1 MRTESFA
8 ENNILNQTR
17 QPVPVVGKVL
27 FQVTDQKLVVKGQGS
42 PQSISKNFGTKGMSE
57 LILAMTKNEPLQLH
71 HSVYRMIAG

>member
-8 ENNILNQTR
+8 ENDILNQTR
-17 QPVPVVGKVL
+17 QPVPVIGKVL

-42 PQSISKNFGTKGMSE
+42 PQSISKNFGTKGMSK
-57 LILAMTKNEPLQLH
+57 LILAMTKNEPLQFL